1 MNNQNQQYYPY
12 MGLEFHLVESIKA
25 GRNQPEISDL
35 HFEASTMYQEAVM
48 EKDFDLKIQKIKKYK
63 DFCKKNKIKAFSF
76 AEKVKAK

>member
-1 MNNQNQQYYPY
+1 MKTQQYFPY

-35 HFEASTMYQEAVM
+35 HFEASTMYQEAAS
-48 EKDFDLKIQKIKKYK
+48 EKNLDIKIQKIKKYK
-63 DFCKKNKIKAFSF
+63 AFCKEKGIKAFSF